1 MMDSKKSEM
10 KKYIKENDI
19 DLDKEADLIKT
30 IAYFD
35 SLL

>member
-1 MMDSKKSEM
+1 MDSKKNEM
-10 KKYIKENDI
+10 KKYIKDNNI
-19 DLDKEADLIKT
+19 DLDKEADLVKT